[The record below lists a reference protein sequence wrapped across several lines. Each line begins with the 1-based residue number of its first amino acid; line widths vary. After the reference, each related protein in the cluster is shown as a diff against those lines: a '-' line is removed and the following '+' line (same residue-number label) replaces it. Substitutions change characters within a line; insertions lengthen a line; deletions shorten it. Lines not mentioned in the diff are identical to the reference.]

1 VPEAV
6 WPGLGSADR
15 AASVVAEADR
25 GPLPPEKCGQK
36 RTEDFCHRGPGVGA
50 AAPCENPA
58 VGSPAA
64 LRAAIT
70 LEQSWHRVPGGTAV
84 AALGLVRA
92 LARRPGLELV
102 GVAAR
107 HRKPP
112 PEPWRLTVPVRHLNL
127 PRLALYE
134 SWHRL
139 RRPRVQR
146 ATGAVNV
153 IHATTMAIPPRS
165 APLLVTIHDL
175 AWRHFPEMF
184 TKRGVSF
191 FRRGLALAVK
201 EADLVL
207 CSSKATLRDCLEA
220 GFDETKLRV
229 VPLGVEMAPADKA
242 VVQRVRVA
250 YELDRPYVLWTG
262 TIEPRKNLAGL
273 LDAFGRLDVDLD
285 LVLVGPRGWN
295 QDLDGIAHGVRDR
308 VRMLGFVPPE
318 DLGPLYAGAEVFCF
332 PSLLEGFGLPVLEA
346 MSQGTTV
353 VTSRGT
359 STEELAEGAG
369 VLIDPF
375 DASSIAHGL
384 EEALDPSLRA
394 RLEPLGRARAASFTW
409 ERSAE
414 LVASAYEEVA

>member
-1 VPEAV
+1 MGTVPV
-6 WPGLGSADR
+6 YHR
-15 AASVVAEADR
+15 RNVAWGRR
-25 GPLPPEKCGQK
+25 G
-36 RTEDFCHRGPGVGA
+36 A
-50 AAPCENPA
+50 CENPA
-58 VGSPAA
+58 VGSPAG

-84 AALGLVRA
+84 AALGLARA
-92 LARRPGLELV
+92 LAKRPGVELV

-107 HRKPP
+107 HAGPP
-112 PEPWRLTVPVRHLNL
+112 PEPWRPAIPVRHLSL
-127 PRLALYE
+127 PRVALYE

-146 ATGAVNV
+146 ATGGVDV

-175 AWRHFPEMF
+175 AWRRFPQMF

-191 FRRGLALAVK
+191 FRRGLALAKK

-207 CSSKATLRDCLEA
+207 CSSEATLRDCVEA
-220 GFDETKLRV
+220 GFEEAKLRV
-229 VPLGVEMAPADKA
+229 VPLGVEMAPADEA
-242 VVQRVRVA
+242 DVHRVRVA

-262 TIEPRKNLAGL
+262 TIEPRKNLARL
-273 LDAFGRLDVDLD
+273 LDAFVRLDQDHDLD

-295 QDLDGIAHGVRDR
+295 ENLDGIAHRVRDR
-308 VRMLGFVPPE
+308 VRMLGFVPAS

-332 PSLLEGFGLPVLEA
+332 PSLLEGFGFPVLEA
-346 MSQGTTV
+346 MSQGTAV

-369 VLIDPF
+369 VLVDPL
-375 DASSIAHGL
+375 DAGSIADGL
-384 EEALDPSLRA
+384 EQALEPSTRA

>member
-1 VPEAV
+1 MGRRGELELGGWGGPGWGGPGWSGPSCGGEAV
-6 WPGLGSADR
+6 VGRRRGR
-15 AASVVAEADR
+15 A
-25 GPLPPEKCGQK
+25 G
-36 RTEDFCHRGPGVGA
+36 
-50 AAPCENPA
+50 PCENPA
-58 VGSPAA
+58 VS

-70 LEQSWHRVPGGTAV
+70 LEQSWHRVPGGTAI
-84 AALGLVRA
+84 AALGLARA
-92 LARRPGLELV
+92 LTRRPELELV

-107 HRKPP
+107 HDKPP
-112 PEPWRLTVPVRHLNL
+112 PEPWRPAIPVRHLSL
-127 PRLALYE
+127 PRVALYE
-134 SWHRL
+134 SWHKL
-139 RRPRVQR
+139 RWPQVQS

-153 IHATTMAIPPRS
+153 IHATTMAIPPRT

-175 AWRHFPEMF
+175 AWRRFPQMF

-191 FRRGLALAVK
+191 FRRGLALAMA

-207 CSSKATLRDCLEA
+207 CSSQATLRDCVEV

-242 VVQRVRVA
+242 DVQRVRVA
-250 YELDRPYVLWTG
+250 YGLDRPYILWTG
-262 TIEPRKNLAGL
+262 TIEPRKNLSGL
-273 LDAFGRLDVDLD
+273 LDGFVRLDQDLD

-295 QDLDGIAHGVRDR
+295 EDPDGITRKVHDR
-308 VRMLGFVPPE
+308 VRMLGFVPAS

-332 PSLLEGFGLPVLEA
+332 PSLLEGFGFPVLEA
-346 MSQGTTV
+346 MSQGTAV

-369 VLIDPF
+369 VLIDPL
-375 DASSIAHGL
+375 DAGSIAQGL
-384 EEALDPSLRA
+384 EQALEPSLRA
-394 RLEPLGRARAASFTW
+394 RLELLGRTRAASFTW

>member
-1 VPEAV
+1 
-6 WPGLGSADR
+6 GR
-15 AASVVAEADR
+15 AGRS
-25 GPLPPEKCGQK
+25 
-36 RTEDFCHRGPGVGA
+36 
-50 AAPCENPA
+50 PCENPA
-58 VGSPAA
+58 VGPPAS

-84 AALGLVRA
+84 AALGLARA
-92 LARRPGLELV
+92 LAKRPGVELV

-107 HRKPP
+107 HAGPA
-112 PEPWRLTVPVRHLNL
+112 PEPWRPTIPVRHLSL
-127 PRLALYE
+127 PRVALYE

-139 RRPRVQR
+139 RRPRVQK

-175 AWRHFPEMF
+175 AWRRFPQMF

-191 FRRGLALAVK
+191 FRRGLALAIK

-207 CSSKATLRDCLEA
+207 CSSEATLRDCAEA

-229 VPLGVEMAPADKA
+229 VPLGVEMAPAEETD
-242 VVQRVRVA
+242 VRRVRVA
-250 YELDRPYVLWTG
+250 YGLDRPYVLWTG

-273 LDAFGRLDVDLD
+273 LDAFVRLDHNHDLD

-295 QDLDGIAHGVRDR
+295 EDLDGIAHRVRDR
-308 VRMLGFVPPE
+308 VRMLGFVPAS

-332 PSLLEGFGLPVLEA
+332 PSLLEGFGFPVLEA

-369 VLIDPF
+369 VLIDPL
-375 DASSIAHGL
+375 DAGSIAEGL
-384 EEALDPSLRA
+384 EQALEPSLRA

-409 ERSAE
+409 ERSAQ

>member
-1 VPEAV
+1 M
-6 WPGLGSADR
+6 PGAGR
-15 AASVVAEADR
+15 
-25 GPLPPEKCGQK
+25 
-36 RTEDFCHRGPGVGA
+36 
-50 AAPCENPA
+50 APCENPA

-84 AALGLVRA
+84 AALGLTRA
-92 LARRPGLELV
+92 LASRSGLEPV

-107 HRKPP
+107 HRRPP
-112 PEPWRLTVPVRHLNL
+112 PEPWLPAIPVRHLNL
-127 PRLALYE
+127 PRIALYE

-146 ATGAVNV
+146 ATGAVDV
-153 IHATTMAIPPRS
+153 IHATTMAIPPRT

-175 AWRHFPEMF
+175 AWLRFPQMF
-184 TKRGVSF
+184 TARGVTF
-191 FRRGLALAVK
+191 FRRGLVLAMQ

-207 CSSKATLRDCLEA
+207 CSSEATRRDCAEA
-220 GFDETKLRV
+220 GFDEAKLRV
-229 VPLGVEMAPADKA
+229 VPLGVEMALADE
-242 VVQRVRVA
+242 VDVQRVRVA
-250 YELDRPYVLWTG
+250 YDLDRPYVLWTG

-273 LDAFGRLDVDLD
+273 LDAFVRLDLSLGLD

-295 QDLDGIAHGVRDR
+295 EDLDGIAHRVRDR
-308 VRMLGFVPPE
+308 VRVLGFVPAS

-332 PSLLEGFGLPVLEA
+332 PSLLEGFGFPVLEA
-346 MSQGTTV
+346 MSQGTAV

-359 STEELAEGAG
+359 STEELVEGAG
-369 VLIDPF
+369 VLIDPL
-375 DASSIAHGL
+375 DAASIAEGL
-384 EEALDPSLRA
+384 EQALQPSTRA

>member
-1 VPEAV
+1 M
-6 WPGLGSADR
+6 S
-15 AASVVAEADR
+15 
-25 GPLPPEKCGQK
+25 
-36 RTEDFCHRGPGVGA
+36 
-50 AAPCENPA
+50 
-58 VGSPAA
+58 

-92 LARRPGLELV
+92 LTKRPGLELI

-107 HRKPP
+107 HAGPAP
-112 PEPWRLTVPVRHLNL
+112 DPWRPAIPMRHLSL

-139 RRPRVQR
+139 RRPRIQK
-146 ATGAVNV
+146 ATGPVDV
-153 IHATTMAIPPRS
+153 IHATTMAIPPHS

-175 AWRHFPEMF
+175 AWRRWPQMF
-184 TKRGVSF
+184 TPRGVSF
-191 FRRGLALAVK
+191 FRRGLDLAIA

-207 CSSKATLRDCLEA
+207 CSSEATLRDCFEA

-229 VPLGVEMAPADKA
+229 VPLGVEMVPAEEAD
-242 VVQRVRVA
+242 VQRALVA

-262 TIEPRKNLAGL
+262 TIEPRKNLSGL
-273 LDAFGRLDVDLD
+273 VDAFARLDADLD

-295 QDLDGIAHGVRDR
+295 EDLDGIAHRVRDR
-308 VRMLGFVPPE
+308 VKMLGFVPAS

-332 PSLLEGFGLPVLEA
+332 PSLLEGFGFPVLEA
-346 MSQGTTV
+346 MSQGTVV

-359 STEELAEGAG
+359 STEELASGAA
-369 VLIDPF
+369 VLIDPL
-375 DASSIAHGL
+375 DAGSIAEGL
-384 EEALDPSLRA
+384 EQALDPSLRA

>member
-1 VPEAV
+1 M
-6 WPGLGSADR
+6 GSTA
-15 AASVVAEADR
+15 
-25 GPLPPEKCGQK
+25 G
-36 RTEDFCHRGPGVGA
+36 
-50 AAPCENPA
+50 
-58 VGSPAA
+58 

-92 LARRPGLELV
+92 LAERPGLELV

-107 HRKPP
+107 HTEPP
-112 PEPWRLTVPVRHLNL
+112 PEPWRPSVPVRHLSL

-139 RRPRVQR
+139 RRPRVQK
-146 ATGAVNV
+146 ATGTVDV
-153 IHATTMAIPPRS
+153 IHATSMAIPPRS

-175 AWRHFPEMF
+175 AWRRFPQMF

-191 FRRGLALAVK
+191 FRRGLALAIK

-207 CSSKATLRDCLEA
+207 CSSEATLRDCIEA
-220 GFDETKLRV
+220 GFDESRLRV
-229 VPLGVEMAPADKA
+229 VPLGVEMAPADEA
-242 VVQRVRVA
+242 GVHRVRAA
-250 YELDRPYVLWTG
+250 YGLERPYVLWTG
-262 TIEPRKNLAGL
+262 TVEPRKNLSRL
-273 LDAFGRLDVDLD
+273 LDAFVRLDQERGLD

-295 QDLDGIAHGVRDR
+295 EDLGGIAFSVRDR
-308 VRMLGFVPPE
+308 VRMLGFVPAS

-332 PSLLEGFGLPVLEA
+332 PSLLEGFGFPVLEA

-359 STEELAEGAG
+359 STEELADGAG
-369 VLIDPF
+369 VLVDPL
-375 DASSIAHGL
+375 DVSSIAQGL
-384 EEALDPSLRA
+384 EQALDPSLRA

-409 ERSAE
+409 ARSAE